1 MGSADS
7 ILPRALLLTVLV
19 GFLGEGGIVDARVVR
34 VEITHVESPTFA
46 GRSFGDVGL
55 YEKLIG
61 RVFGEVDP
69 EALGN
74 EVIVD
79 LQLAPQREA
88 HPVVEAAELGDLRL
102 AARLLPGELVAR
114 QAQHAETLALELL
127 I

>member
-7 ILPRALLLTVLV
+7 ILLRALLLTVLV
-19 GFLGEGGIVDARVVR
+19 GYLGEGGIVDARVVR

-46 GRSFGDVGL
+46 GRFFGDVGL

-79 LQLAPQREA
+79 LQLAPRNARGQ
-88 HPVVEAAELGDLRL
+88 VEY
-102 AARLLPGELVAR
+102 VAD
-114 QAQHAETLALELL
+114 LL
-127 I
+127 ILRPIDRAKGNGRVFFEVNNLSLIHI